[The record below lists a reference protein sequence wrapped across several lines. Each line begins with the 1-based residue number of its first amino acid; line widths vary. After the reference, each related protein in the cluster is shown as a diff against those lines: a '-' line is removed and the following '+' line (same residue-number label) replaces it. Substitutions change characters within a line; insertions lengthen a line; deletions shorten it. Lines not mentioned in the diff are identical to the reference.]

1 MSAREDI
8 QAALAYAAEPAKE
21 RYVPVKTETAA

>member
-8 QAALAYAAEPAKE
+8 QAAVAYAAELAKE
-21 RYVPVKTETAA
+21 RYVPVKPETAA